1 MKFRILLFLIGSLSF
16 FSSNGQTPPHHYVII
31 GVFAKHDNAIRYTD
45 YANKLNFNAQ
55 YAINPDRNLYYVYLL
70 DTEDKRQAFAFLMKI
85 RVETEFKQA
94 WVLNGNLG
102 EQQVVKEP
110 IKKEPE
116 PIKEEPVI
124 ETPKEEV
131 KKDSVVTPPVVKV
144 DSSAVKTDVKPKPD
158 GKPFFFKLT
167 NGEGGP
173 EVSGEVHIMT
183 SAKANQ
189 YQAFPANQLVY
200 IKAPA
205 GAALQVTTL
214 AAGYKEMKR
223 AINYADPSA
232 SAAEVGASEE
242 AVVAFPLI
250 RVKMGDYIEFSNV
263 RFFQNSAILQPDSKS
278 ELDGLVDLM
287 KENTKYKIRIHGHC
301 NGEKTRDITR
311 KGNSTNF
318 FATDAANVKESAS
331 SKQLTVLMAEIVK
344 EYLVSQGIDA
354 DRIDTKGEGG
364 KQAIYPITSTLAA
377 RNDRVEVEITKGK
390 SKWILK
396 FAPDIKIYFLLLPGF
411 C

>member
-1 MKFRILLFLIGSLSF
+1 MKLRLIIFLIGFFAFLSG
-16 FSSNGQTPPHHYVII
+16 NTQTPPHHYVVI
-31 GVFAKHDNAIRYTD
+31 GVFAMHDNAIRYTD
-45 YANKLNFNAQ
+45 HANKRNFNAQ
-55 YAINPDRNLYYVYLL
+55 YAKKPDRNLYYVYLL

-94 WVLNGNLG
+94 WVFSGHLG
-102 EQQVVKEP
+102 EQQAVVQE

-124 ETPKEEV
+124 EETP
-131 KKDSVVTPPVVKV
+131 KKDSVITPPVVKV
-144 DSSAVKTDVKPKPD
+144 DSSAIKTEVKPKPD
-158 GKPFFFKLT
+158 GKPFYFKLT
-167 NGEGGP
+167 NGDGGP
-173 EVSGEVHIMT
+173 EVNGEVHIMT

-200 IKAPA
+200 IKAPT

-232 SAAEVGASEE
+232 SAAEVGSGSE
-242 AVVAFPLI
+242 AIVAFPLI
-250 RVKMGDYIEFSNV
+250 RVKLGDYIEFSNV

-301 NGEKTRDITR
+301 NGQRTRDIVS

-331 SKQLTVLMAEIVK
+331 AKQLTLLMAEIVK
-344 EYLVSQGIDA
+344 EYLVSQGIEA
-354 DRIDTKGEGG
+354 DRIATKGEGG
-364 KQAIYPITSTLAA
+364 KQAIYPSNSTLAS
-377 RNDRVEVEITKGK
+377 RNERVEIEITKGK
-390 SKWILK
+390 SK
-396 FAPDIKIYFLLLPGF
+396 
-411 C
+411 

>member
-1 MKFRILLFLIGSLSF
+1 MKFRIILFLIGCLSF
-16 FSSNGQTPPHHYVII
+16 FSSHSQTPPHHYVVI

-45 YANKLNFNAQ
+45 YANKLNFSAQ
-55 YAINPDRNLYYVYLL
+55 YAISPDRNLYYVYLL

-85 RVETEFKQA
+85 RIETEFKQA
-94 WVLNGNLG
+94 WVFTGHLG
-102 EQQVVKEP
+102 EREDVKE

-116 PIKEEPVI
+116 PIREEPVVPVV

-131 KKDSVVTPPVVKV
+131 KKDSVIAPPVVKI
-144 DSSAVKTDVKPKPD
+144 DSSAIKAKAKPKPD
-158 GKPFFFKLT
+158 GKPFYFKLT

-189 YQAFPANQLVY
+189 YQAFPANELVY
-200 IKAPA
+200 IKAAA

-301 NGEKTRDITR
+301 NGEKPRDITR

-318 FATDAANVKESAS
+318 FATDAVNVKESAS
-331 SKQLTVLMAEIVK
+331 AKQLTVLMAEIVK
-344 EYLVSQGIDA
+344 EYLVSQGIEA
-354 DRIDTKGEGG
+354 DRIATKGEGG
-364 KQAIYPITSTLAA
+364 KQAIYPSNSTLAA
-377 RNDRVEVEITKGK
+377 RNERVEIEITKGK
-390 SKWILK
+390 SKSK
-396 FAPDIKIYFLLLPGF
+396 
-411 C
+411 